1 MKRAIAWLLLI
12 ALGLSGCDDT
22 EEHTEP
28 TTRVVKLYQAGQQE
42 IAPSRRFVG
51 RVAALQSVDL
61 SFRVSGRLQEFPA
74 VQGTL
79 IPRGELIARLDPTD
93 YELAVRRAEAE
104 QELARRQMERQ
115 RSLLQQNAV
124 AQASFD
130 AARTE
135 YELADVQL
143 DSARR
148 DLEHTTLEA
157 PFDALVTR
165 RLVDNH
171 SNVPANAEI
180 VRVQDVSELRIRINV
195 PESLVRHLEDPT
207 RFRVRAELA
216 SIPGRQF
223 SLVFRE
229 LVTEPDP
236 VAQTYEVEFAL
247 DDDHP
252 LLALPGMTASVFVE
266 LREAVM
272 PPIVMVP
279 ASALAKDEAGR
290 FHVWRYDEDSQTV
303 SAQPVTVGEISGDHV
318 AVIAGLPHGE
328 TIVAAGVHL
337 LREGMSVTPLR
348 DSL

>member
-1 MKRAIAWLLLI
+1 MKRGIAWLLLI
-12 ALGLSGCDDT
+12 ALGLSGCNDT
-22 EEHTEP
+22 EEPTEP
-28 TTRVVKLYQAGQQE
+28 PTRVVKLYQAGQQE
-42 IAPSRRFVG
+42 VAPSRRFVG

-74 VQGTL
+74 VQGTV

-104 QELARRQMERQ
+104 QELARRQLARQ
-115 RSLLQQNAV
+115 RSLLEQNAI
-124 AQASFD
+124 AQADVD
-130 AARTE
+130 AVRTE

-165 RLVDNH
+165 RLVENH
-171 SNVPANAEI
+171 SNVPANAEV

-195 PESLVRHLEDPT
+195 PESLVRHLDDPS
-207 RFRVRAELA
+207 RFRVQAELV
-216 SIPGRQF
+216 SMPGQR
-223 SLVFRE
+223 LPLTFRE
-229 LVTEPDP
+229 RVTEPDP

-247 DDDHP
+247 DDDVP
-252 LLALPGMTASVFVE
+252 LVALPGMTASVYVE
-266 LREAVM
+266 LREAVV

-279 ASALAKDEAGR
+279 VSALAKDEAGR
-290 FHVWRYDEDSQTV
+290 FHVWRYDADSETV
-303 SAQPVTVGEISGDHV
+303 AAQRVTVGEISGDYV
-318 AVIAGLPHGE
+318 PVIAGLRHGE

-337 LREGMSVTPLR
+337 LREGMTVAPLR